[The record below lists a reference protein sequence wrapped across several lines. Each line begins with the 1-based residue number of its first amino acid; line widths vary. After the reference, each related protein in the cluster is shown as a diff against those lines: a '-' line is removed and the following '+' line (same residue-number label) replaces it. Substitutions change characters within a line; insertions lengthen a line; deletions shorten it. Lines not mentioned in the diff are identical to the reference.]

1 MEEQKTLGNLKRER
15 KSQLFTD
22 EKGREWSVTPTSPAI
37 RESRAQAGAGMV
49 VVATKLNQEDAAR
62 WAKMA
67 ADLGISSYSLAQR
80 LLLKGMAKHEQE
92 QAIRKGWRAA
102 WR

>member
-1 MEEQKTLGNLKRER
+1 MEEEKNLSELKRIR
-15 KSQLFTD
+15 RSQIVTD
-22 EKGREWSVTPTSPAI
+22 EKGREWAVSPTSPAI
-37 RESRAQAGAGMV
+37 RESRAQAGIGMV
-49 VVATKLNQEDAAR
+49 VIATKLNQDDAAR

-67 ADLGISSYSLAQR
+67 ADLGLSSYSLAQR
-80 LLLKGMAKHEQE
+80 LLLKGIARHEQQ

>member
-37 RESRAQAGAGMV
+37 RESRAQAGVGMV
-49 VVATKLNQEDAAR
+49 VVATKLSQEDAAR
-62 WAKMA
+62 WVKMA
-67 ADLGISSYSLAQR
+67 ADLGLTSYSLAQR
-80 LLLKGMAKHEQE
+80 LLLKGLARHENE
-92 QAIRKGWRAA
+92 QAIRKGWRGA